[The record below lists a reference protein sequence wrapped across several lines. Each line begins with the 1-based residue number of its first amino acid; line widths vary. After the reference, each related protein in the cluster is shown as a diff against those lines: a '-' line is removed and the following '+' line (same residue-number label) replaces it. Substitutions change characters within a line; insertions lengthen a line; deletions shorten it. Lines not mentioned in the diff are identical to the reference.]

1 MSNIF
6 IRHFFYIRMNTI
18 NQIDTYISIAI
29 NKLVAGSLYLSTPLK
44 YITHTSDGKIY
55 LLYTILIPFIV
66 PDIGLDIVK
75 FGILAFSIQVPIYL
89 LLKNRIKRERPS
101 KHYKIIQIIKPPDK
115 YSFPSGHCASSS
127 LLTLIINLFIP
138 TLTIYLII
146 WMCIICI
153 SRIGLGLHY
162 FSDVMFGLILGYST
176 FKFSE
181 LIYSIYF

>member
-1 MSNIF
+1 MNI
-6 IRHFFYIRMNTI
+6 I
-18 NQIDTYISIAI
+18 NQIDNYTTITI
-29 NKLVAGSLYLSTPLK
+29 NKLVTSSTYLSTSLK

-66 PDIGLDIVK
+66 KDIGIDIII
-75 FGILAFSIQVPIYL
+75 FGILAFSIQVPLYL
-89 LLKNRIKRERPS
+89 LLKNTIKRERPS
-101 KHYKIIQIIKPPDK
+101 KHHGILQVIKPPDK

-138 TLTIYLII
+138 SLTIYFIV
-146 WMCIICI
+146 WMCVIYI

-162 FSDVMFGLILGYST
+162 FSDVVCGAILGYST

-181 LIYSIYF
+181 WVYSIYF